1 MKRGEKSR
9 EEPAEKQEKERE
21 KLGEKLRRGVL
32 LGKSGGHDTPVLLS
46 WRLLPAA
53 GDGTRGDAHDSYS
66 HTIVN
71 KVPSYSSLF
80 SARKLAANLWELH
93 QYRLPL
99 SKMHYGGNGLPPR
112 LRRLHHHHHVPD
124 PSPSSPDLVQLP
136 IIPSEIRNWG
146 CNE

>member
-1 MKRGEKSR
+1 MKRGEKSG

-32 LGKSGGHDTPVLLS
+32 LGKSGGHETPVLPS
-46 WRLLPAA
+46 WRLLLPA
-53 GDGTRGDAHDSYS
+53 GDGPRGDAHDSNN
-66 HTIVN
+66 HNILN
-71 KVPSYSSLF
+71 KALASSSSLV

-99 SKMHYGGNGLPPR
+99 SKMHHGGNGPPPR
-112 LRRLHHHHHVPD
+112 LRRLHHHHNNNYYNHHLPD

-136 IIPSEIRNWG
+136 L
-146 CNE
+146 